1 MACDFPFGIFW
12 PLYCLFFYLWL
23 VFPPLVSFGHCI
35 VSFYLWLVIT
45 PLVSFGHCIVCPF
58 IYGFW
63 LPLWYLLAIVLSV
76 LLFMAS
82 EYPFG
87 IFKLV
92 LQVINHAGKRWC
104 LGGLWMDIKLQ
115 RGGGV
120 DKAEKLCHVM
130 SHLPLPSNSFKGPT
144 CARCLTCNEY
154 GILQTQGSHLH
165 PILRVSCRK
174 VADTPSIGF
183 KSPLCVYPRSPPF
196 SDKKIGHISLPCVPS
211 FTYSNGHLSK

>member
-1 MACDFPFGIFW
+1 
-12 PLYCLFFYLWL
+12 
-23 VFPPLVSFGHCI
+23 
-35 VSFYLWLVIT
+35 
-45 PLVSFGHCIVCPF
+45 
-58 IYGFW
+58 
-63 LPLWYLLAIVLSV
+63 
-76 LLFMAS
+76 MAS
-82 EYPFG
+82 DYPFG

-130 SHLPLPSNSFKGPT
+130 SHLSLPSNLFKGPT
-144 CARCLTCNEY
+144 CARYLTCNEY

-174 VADTPSIGF
+174 VADTPSIGLN
-183 KSPLCVYPRSPPF
+183 PHCVCTPDPPH
-196 SDKKIGHISLPCVPS
+196 SQTRK
-211 FTYSNGHLSK
+211 